1 MTNSLN
7 RRNFLRG
14 SAVVGAST
22 LAAPAIAGGHGTTLK
37 MQAAWGGGIFLE
49 NANSYVQRVNEM
61 SGGSLTIELLPVN
74 SVVKTSQMQD
84 AVHRGVL
91 DAAHYVPAYWYSKS
105 KAASLFG
112 TGPCFGWS
120 SQEVL
125 GWIYYGGGQELFDE
139 LMASLGLNVV
149 SFFNSAMPAQP
160 MGWFKEEIKDSSQM
174 KGLKYRTVGLA
185 ADVLLEMGMSVVQLP
200 GGEIQPAMKSGLIDA
215 AEFNN
220 PTSDRDFGMQDVSKH
235 YHLGSFH
242 QSQEFFEV
250 TFNKK
255 KFDALADEQKAIL
268 KYASEAENSNFYW
281 HNTNRYANDLDTLRN
296 EQGVNVYRTPD
307 SVMADQLKAWD
318 IVVDRISG
326 EDEFF
331 AKVVDSQK
339 AYAKRVMGY
348 LNLNQ
353 PDYRRSK
360 ISIAVSSIRMPKER
374 ALLNWIHSIE
384 SLSQWVGK
392 AFGWCILILTLS
404 VSYEVFVR
412 YVLNSPTVWAFDMM
426 VQMYGALFLM
436 AGAYTLAQDAHVR
449 GDVLYRLFSVRW
461 QARVDFLLYIIF
473 FFPGMIALFW
483 YGWEIASDSW
493 RYKEVSWNSPARI
506 QIYFFKTLIPVAG
519 VLLMIQGLAEM
530 ARCWIAMKTGKWP
543 ERIADVKETEDLLID
558 GDTN

>member
-1 MTNSLN
+1 MSKSMN

-14 SAVVGAST
+14 SAVVGAGA
-22 LAAPAIAGGHGTTLK
+22 LAAPAVHAQEGTTLK

-49 NANSYVQRVNEM
+49 NAQSYVDRVNAM

-125 GWIYYGGGQELFDE
+125 GWVYYGGGQELFDE

-149 SFFNSAMPAQP
+149 SFFNSPMPAQP
-160 MGWFKEEIKDSSQM
+160 MGWFKEEIKDASQM
-174 KGLKYRTVGLA
+174 NGLKYRTVGLA

-235 YHLGSFH
+235 YHLASFH

-250 TFNKK
+250 TFNKGK
-255 KFDALADEQKAIL
+255 YEGLADEQKAIL

-281 HNTNRYANDLDTLRN
+281 HNTKRYSDDLVKLAE

-307 SVMADQLKAWD
+307 SVMAEQLKAWD
-318 IVVDRISG
+318 IVIDRISA

-331 AKVVDSQK
+331 AKVVESQK
-339 AYAKRVMGY
+339 TYAKSVMNY

-353 PDYRRSK
+353 PDYK
-360 ISIAVSSIRMPKER
+360 LAYK
-374 ALLNWIHSIE
+374 HY
-384 SLSQWVGK
+384 
-392 AFGWCILILTLS
+392 FG
-404 VSYEVFVR
+404 
-412 YVLNSPTVWAFDMM
+412 
-426 VQMYGALFLM
+426 
-436 AGAYTLAQDAHVR
+436 
-449 GDVLYRLFSVRW
+449 
-461 QARVDFLLYIIF
+461 
-473 FFPGMIALFW
+473 
-483 YGWEIASDSW
+483 
-493 RYKEVSWNSPARI
+493 
-506 QIYFFKTLIPVAG
+506 
-519 VLLMIQGLAEM
+519 
-530 ARCWIAMKTGKWP
+530 
-543 ERIADVKETEDLLID
+543 
-558 GDTN
+558 